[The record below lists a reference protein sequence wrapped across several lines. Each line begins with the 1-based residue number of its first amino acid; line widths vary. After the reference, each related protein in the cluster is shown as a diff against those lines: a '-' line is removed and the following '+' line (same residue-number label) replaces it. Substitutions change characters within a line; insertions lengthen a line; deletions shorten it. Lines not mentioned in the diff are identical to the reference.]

1 MNALTNGG
9 LLGCKDA
16 FVQNYVKLSPPQS
29 HHLWHQGPQADGARF
44 TSELYHLLTKFVMIR
59 RLKANVMKDLPPV
72 TRQLIRV
79 KLESSSSGARKAD
92 EAPSADDLPN
102 ERSSARASVGPEGDG
117 VVPAKHAMA
126 LQLHQKLHDLALR
139 KVPGAVKW
147 IADKLAASNESGA
160 KIVVFA
166 HHRDVLDALEA
177 GLAKRQA
184 VRKCSAG
191 LHV

>member
-1 MNALTNGG
+1 MTSV
-9 LLGCKDA
+9 GCSRSAVDA
-16 FVQNYVKLSPPQS
+16 
-29 HHLWHQGPQADGARF
+29 A
-44 TSELYHLLTKFVMIR
+44 
-59 RLKANVMKDLPPV
+59 
-72 TRQLIRV
+72 
-79 KLESSSSGARKAD
+79 SSRPTAVSFD

-102 ERSSARASVGPEGDG
+102 ERSSARASVGPKGDG
-117 VVPAKHAMA
+117 VVPAKPARG

-177 GLAKRQA
+177 GLAKHQA
-184 VRKCSAG
+184 VRKQRQVCVG
-191 LHV
+191 LCGMVLPSRV